1 MDESAIESLERKI
14 QELKDLSH
22 RDGIDLSAEI
32 AQLEE
37 KLDSLKAEL
46 AKEPDDWEKV
56 KLARH
61 PKRPYTLDYIQ
72 RMTNDF
78 YELRGDRLYGDDQA
92 IVGGLANFN
101 GQTVAVIGT
110 QRGRDAQ
117 ENRLRNFGMPNPEG
131 YRKALRIMRLAERFG
146 FPVLSFIDTAGAY
159 PGKGAEERNIAGAIA
174 QNIYEMSKL
183 RVPIIVNIIGEGG
196 SGGALGLGVGDRV
209 LMLENATYSVITP
222 EGCAAILFR
231 DSAKAPDAARAL
243 KLTAPHLFELGVID
257 EIVPEPVGGAHNDYE
272 AAARNLK
279 TAINRHLNELL
290 CFDLEALLLRRQR
303 RFQKMGVYE
312 ELAVEERADKG
323 GNYGS

>member
-1 MDESAIESLERKI
+1 MGDSAIESLERKI
-14 QELKDLSH
+14 QELKELSR
-22 RDGIDLSAEI
+22 RDGIDLSTEI
-32 AQLEE
+32 AHLEE
-37 KLDSLKAEL
+37 KLAALKVERI
-46 AKEPDDWEKV
+46 KEPDDWQKV

-72 RMTNDF
+72 RMMKDF

-92 IVGGLANFN
+92 IVGGLASFE

-110 QRGRDAQ
+110 QRGRDAE
-117 ENRLRNFGMPNPEG
+117 ENRMRNFGMPNPEG
-131 YRKALRIMRLAERFG
+131 YRKALRIMRLAERFS

-174 QNIYEMSKL
+174 QNIYEMSRL
-183 RVPIIVNIIGEGG
+183 RVPIVVNIIGEGG
-196 SGGALGLGVGDRV
+196 SGGALGLGVGDRI

-231 DSAKAPDAARAL
+231 DSAKAPEAAKAL

-257 EIVPEPVGGAHNDYE
+257 EIVPEPAGGAQNDYD
-272 AAARNLK
+272 AAARSLK
-279 TAINRHLNELL
+279 EALQRHFNEL
-290 CFDLEALLLRRQR
+290 CCVDIEELLLRRQR

-312 ELAVEERADKG
+312 ELAEAVEESKG
-323 GNYGS
+323 QWG

>member
-1 MDESAIESLERKI
+1 MSDGAIESLERKI
-14 QELKDLSH
+14 QELKELSR

-37 KLDSLKAEL
+37 KLDALKAEL
-46 AKEPDDWEKV
+46 VKEPDEWEKV
-56 KLARH
+56 KRARH
-61 PKRPYTLDYIQ
+61 PKRPYTLDYLQ

-78 YELRGDRLYGDDQA
+78 YELRGDRFYGDDQA
-92 IVGGLANFN
+92 VVGGLASFE

-110 QRGRDAQ
+110 QRGRDAE
-117 ENRLRNFGMPNPEG
+117 ENRRRNFGMPHPEG
-131 YRKALRIMRLAERFG
+131 YRKALRIMKLAERFE
-146 FPVLSFIDTAGAY
+146 FPVFSFIDTAGAY

-231 DSAKAPDAARAL
+231 DSAKAPDAAKAL
-243 KLTAPHLFELGVID
+243 KLTAAPLFELGVID
-257 EIVPEPVGGAHNDYE
+257 EIIPEPPGGAHNDYDAVARSLKE
-272 AAARNLK
+272 ALQ
-279 TAINRHLNELL
+279 RHWNELR
-290 CFDLEALLLRRQR
+290 CVDMEELLLRRQR
-303 RFQKMGVYE
+303 KFQNMGVYE
-312 ELAVEERADKG
+312 ELAEAVEESKEPRD
-323 GNYGS
+323 